1 MATLCFQL
9 RVQCTLSSRYPPTLA
24 ASPLMLPPTESLPMP
39 FSTLDDPALFSAIL
53 PLSYFFT
60 EHQHGGMRWTLCAK
74 ELCYKNAL
82 LGQFFQSGKTL
93 PIERGVGL
101 DQLSLRSMGR
111 AVGRGDWLHLFPESR
126 VNYTGTLGTLRWGVG
141 KVICDAMRHS
151 GGRQPTVLPFYH
163 TGMGEVMPYRAVV
176 PSVGRWVHILVG
188 QPVELEDIS
197 CRCNRPGHDQKQVW
211 RELTARIG
219 QALQDLEARAPPN
232 LEQPEGVKRHGGT
245 PRALAVGAPAAGEG
259 AVPV

>member
-82 LGQFFQSGKTL
+82 LG
-93 PIERGVGL
+93 
-101 DQLSLRSMGR
+101 
-111 AVGRGDWLHLFPESR
+111 
-126 VNYTGTLGTLRWGVG
+126 
-141 KVICDAMRHS
+141 
-151 GGRQPTVLPFYH
+151 
-163 TGMGEVMPYRAVV
+163 
-176 PSVGRWVHILVG
+176 
-188 QPVELEDIS
+188 
-197 CRCNRPGHDQKQVW
+197 
-211 RELTARIG
+211 
-219 QALQDLEARAPPN
+219 
-232 LEQPEGVKRHGGT
+232 
-245 PRALAVGAPAAGEG
+245 
-259 AVPV
+259 